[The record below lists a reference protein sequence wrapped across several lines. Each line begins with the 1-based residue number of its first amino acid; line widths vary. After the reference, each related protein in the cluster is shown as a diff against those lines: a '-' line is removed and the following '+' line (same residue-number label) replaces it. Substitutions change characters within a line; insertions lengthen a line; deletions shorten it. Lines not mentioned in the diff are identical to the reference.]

1 MIDRELDAAVQRK
14 ENLIREIRRKDNH
27 VKRLVIKNNRR
38 YEEFWKLIDE
48 AREIIRRMD
57 K

>member
-48 AREIIRRMD
+48 AREIIRRMGG
-57 K
+57 

>member
-1 MIDRELDAAVQRK
+1 MIDRELDNAVQRK

-48 AREIIRRMD
+48 AREIIRRMGG
-57 K
+57 